1 MVCLET
7 TFLIDVLRGRTE
19 TVAHLRQLVNSSD
32 TVVIA
37 APTLFEVM
45 EGVALSR
52 TERERNQIQEVLQNA
67 TVLPLD
73 METACSAGELSAQL
87 IEEGQTIGQI
97 DTLIAAIAIHHNEP
111 ILTRNVKH
119 FSRIPGLVVEEY
131 SKT

>member
-7 TFLIDVLRGRTE
+7 TFLIDVLRGRTK

-32 TVVIA
+32 TVTLA

-45 EGVALSR
+45 EGVCLSR
-52 TERERNQIQEVLQNA
+52 TKRERNQIQEVLQHV

-73 METACSAGELSAQL
+73 RETAWRAAELSAQL
-87 IEEGQTIGQI
+87 IEEGQTIGQM
-97 DTLIAAIAIHHNEP
+97 DTLIAAIAMHHNESM
-111 ILTRNVKH
+111 LTRNVKT

-131 SKT
+131 SNG